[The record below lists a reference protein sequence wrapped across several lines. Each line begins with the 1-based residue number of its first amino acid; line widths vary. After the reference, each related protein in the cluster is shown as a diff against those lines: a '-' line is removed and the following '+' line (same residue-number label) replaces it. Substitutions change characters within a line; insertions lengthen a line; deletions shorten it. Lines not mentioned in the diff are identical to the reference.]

1 MFFTKRKIITPWTLF
16 TLIYLMF
23 LNAVNAQSLDQKQ
36 ILSQFDEIVDY
47 RNSGIYFGKPNTPY
61 PNIDEENHPFFE
73 YLDYQNA
80 SVTYKGQPYLDLQIR
95 YDIVRSDIQI
105 LPDKKLNLLGITL
118 FSEFIS
124 NFSIGN
130 FHFERLEGMEM
141 QKNFFQVILKNPSFS
156 LFKSYVKKEKERLK
170 NRNVLYNEYVLD
182 TTLFI
187 LSNGR
192 LEEIKSKKQLIAL
205 FPDDKDTLNTLFQR
219 NKSKKMSKDD
229 IIIAVLRDWH
239 SNILN
244 PKSVE

>member
-1 MFFTKRKIITPWTLF
+1 MSSIKRKLSVSFPF
-16 TLIYLMF
+16 IYILCA
-23 LNAVNAQSLDQKQ
+23 LSTYQVGAQSSDITS
-36 ILSQFDEIVDY
+36 ILKQFDNIIDY
-47 RNSGIYFGKPNTPY
+47 QNSGIYFGKPNTPY
-61 PNIDEENHPFFE
+61 PNINEENHPFFA

-95 YDIVRSDIQI
+95 YDIVRNDIQI

-118 FSEFIS
+118 FKEFIS
-124 NFSIGN
+124 DFSIGN

-141 QKNFFQVILKNPSFS
+141 EKKFFQIILKNPSFS

-192 LEEIKSKKQLIAL
+192 LEEIKSKKQLIAF
-205 FPDDKDTLNTLFQR
+205 FPDDKNTLNILFQR
-219 NKSKKMSKDD
+219 NKSKKMSKDA
-229 IIIAVLRDWH
+229 IIIAVLKDWH
-239 SNILN
+239 STILN